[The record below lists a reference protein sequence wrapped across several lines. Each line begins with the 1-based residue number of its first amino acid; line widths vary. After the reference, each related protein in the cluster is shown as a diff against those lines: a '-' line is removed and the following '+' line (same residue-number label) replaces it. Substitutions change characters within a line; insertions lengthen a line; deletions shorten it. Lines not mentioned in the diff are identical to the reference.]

1 MKVFFYIIYSGI
13 LIITGSHSVHSQET
27 SLPRKEEKPNLI
39 LFMADDCSYLDI
51 GCYGS
56 NDSHTPNIDKFAEQ
70 GIRFS
75 KAYQAA
81 PMCSPTRHNLL
92 TGIWPVKSGAYP
104 NHTKANIGTASII
117 HHLHP
122 AGYKVALVGK
132 SHVAPESVFPWDLY
146 VPLKKNNELD
156 FAAIDSFIIASKK
169 EDSPFCIY
177 VMSNQPH
184 TPWNKGN
191 QELFDQ
197 NKITLPSC
205 YVDITQTRIEY
216 CKYLAEVNFMDE
228 EFGRLLDIVDKN
240 KIVDNSVVFF
250 LSEQGNSF
258 PFAKWTCYDVGVHS
272 ACIVRWPDKIE
283 VGVTSDAIIEY
294 VDFVPTFLEIAE
306 AKAVASLDGESF
318 LPIMRGE
325 RKQHKKFTF
334 SLQTTRGILKGSD
347 FYGIRSVADNKYRYI
362 LNLTPN
368 MRFQN
373 VETEGDLFN
382 LWQDEAK
389 RDSFASRITEKYQ
402 KRPKIELYDIEID
415 PYCMNNIADDPKNK
429 NTIQT
434 MDKVLKEWM
443 LSCGDKGQDTELEA
457 LQHQTIKYK
466 TK

>member
-1 MKVFFYIIYSGI
+1 MKVIFYSILSWI
-13 LIITGSHSVHSQET
+13 LIIAVSQSCHSQET
-27 SLPRKEEKPNLI
+27 SPHKNEGKPNLV
-39 LFMADDCSYLDI
+39 LFMADDCSYLDL

-56 NDSHTPNIDKFAEQ
+56 KDSRTPNIDKFVEQ

-104 NHTKANIGTASII
+104 NHTKAYIGTASIV

-122 AGYKVALVGK
+122 SGYKVALIGK

-146 VPLKKNNELD
+146 VPLKQNNELD
-156 FAAIDSFIIASKK
+156 FAAIDSFVIACTK
-169 EDSPFCIY
+169 EEVPFCIY

-191 QELFDQ
+191 PELFNQ
-197 NKITLPSC
+197 NEITLPSC
-205 YVDITQTRIEY
+205 YVDIEQTRIQY

-228 EFGRLLDIVDKN
+228 EFGRLLDIIDKN
-240 KIVDNSVVFF
+240 NIVDNSVVFF

-272 ACIVRWPDKIE
+272 ACIVRWPGNIKD
-283 VGVTSDAIIEY
+283 GTTSDAIIEY
-294 VDFVPTFLEIAE
+294 VDFVPTFLEIAD
-306 AKAVASLDGESF
+306 ASAVAPFDGESF
-318 LPIMRGE
+318 LPVLRGE
-325 RKQHKKFTF
+325 RKQHKEFTF
-334 SLQTTRGILKGSD
+334 SLQTTRGILQGSD
-347 FYGIRSVADNKYRYI
+347 YYGIRSVADNKYRYI

-373 VETEGDLFN
+373 VETEGDLFKH
-382 LWQDEAK
+382 WKDEAK
-389 RDSFASRITEKYQ
+389 RDSFAYRITEKYQ
-402 KRPKIELYDIEID
+402 KRPRIELYNIEND
-415 PYCMNNIADDPKNK
+415 PYCMNNIANDSKNN

-443 LSCGDKGQDTELEA
+443 VSCGDKGQDTELEA
-457 LQHQTIKYK
+457 PQHQTIKYK